1 MRYRPITNDEGI
13 LRSRLN
19 ELKVFFFRSGY
30 PERLVNLIL
39 DAIPNQPRSL
49 EYAKS
54 DAKHFITP
62 WVVTYGP
69 GYDETKKV
77 EKEINELLG
86 LSDTWK
92 SKSQKKIIQVVPRR
106 AANLKDLLFK
116 RKALALDPER
126 EYGTVKC
133 GGNGCQTCSLVSN
146 TVFLDSENGK
156 IKTAGGSCKSWNVVH
171 GFQCKLCN
179 QVCGQTTESLNNR
192 VNGRRS

>member
-1 MRYRPITNDEGI
+1 MRYRRIVNDEGI

-19 ELKVFFFRSGY
+19 ELKVFFSRSGY
-30 PERLVNLIL
+30 PERLVNSIL

-49 EYAKS
+49 EYTKS

-92 SKSQKKIIQVVPRR
+92 SKSQKIIQVVPRR

-133 GGNGCQTCSLVSN
+133 GGRFPNLFSY
-146 TVFLDSENGK
+146 
-156 IKTAGGSCKSWNVVH
+156 
-171 GFQCKLCN
+171 
-179 QVCGQTTESLNNR
+179 
-192 VNGRRS
+192 